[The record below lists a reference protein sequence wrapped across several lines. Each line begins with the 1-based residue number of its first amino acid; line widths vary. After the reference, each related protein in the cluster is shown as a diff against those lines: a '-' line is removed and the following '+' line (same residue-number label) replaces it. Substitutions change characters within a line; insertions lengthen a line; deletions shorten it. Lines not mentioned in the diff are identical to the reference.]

1 MRAKTRLAAATLA
14 GALALAGAVLAGCGA
29 SQDSGNATSNERAAP
44 GAAPA
49 GGVADGNGAKD
60 AAAAPPAPQAAEP
73 GQQAPAKIEPQ
84 ERSLIYTGSIGVRVD
99 NVVEAADKATGIA
112 TAAGGVIGGDRRTL
126 DGARSEAQLTLRVPA
141 DKFTPVLDQLAKLG
155 VEESRSVQA
164 DDVTEQLVDLDARV
178 ASQQASVDRVRAL
191 LAKANTIGEVVSV
204 ESELTRRVADLD
216 SLKQRRAKIGGLV
229 ALSTI
234 TVNLHG
240 TAAPE
245 PGPQKPE
252 TGFLAGLRAG
262 WAGFL
267 SSVKVVLTVAGYLL
281 PWLIAI
287 GVPIWVIVWLLRR
300 RRQPVP
306 VTAQPTPP
314 PTADA

>member
-1 MRAKTRLAAATLA
+1 MRATTRLAAVTLA
-14 GALALAGAVLAGCGA
+14 GMLALAGAVGLAACSA
-29 SQDSGNATSNERAAP
+29 KQNSAPSTSAERAPAP
-44 GAAPA
+44 GAAGA
-49 GGVADGNGAKD
+49 GDADYKAE
-60 AAAAPPAPQAAEP
+60 APTAVPAPAVQDN
-73 GQQAPAKIEPQ
+73 GQQAPTKIEPDV
-84 ERSLIYTGSIGVRVD
+84 RSLIYTGSIGVRVE
-99 NVVEAADKATGIA
+99 NVVEAADKATDIA
-112 TAAGGVIGGDRRTL
+112 TGVGGVIGGDRRTL
-126 DGARSEAQLTLRVPA
+126 DGAKSEAQLTLRVPA

-245 PGPQKPE
+245 PGPKEPE
-252 TGFLAGLRAG
+252 TGFLAGLRSG

-267 SSVKVVLTVAGYLL
+267 SSVKVVLTVAGYML
-281 PWLIAI
+281 PWIIAI
-287 GVPIWVIVWLLRR
+287 GVPIWALVWVMRR
-300 RRQPVP
+300 RRRPVP
-306 VTAQPTPP
+306 LPAQPTPP
-314 PTADA
+314 PPADA